1 MSSRS
6 RSSSF
11 SPAMKEQAIEEKM
24 RLTDLMAESS
34 YMKQKKLQEIATEQL
49 KIKIEIEEANV
60 RAMEIEQAKSRA
72 KIRNRGA

>member
-1 MSSRS
+1 
-6 RSSSF
+6 
-11 SPAMKEQAIEEKM
+11 MKEQAIEEKM

-34 YMKQKKLQEIATEQL
+34 YMKQKKLQEIAKEQL

>member
-1 MSSRS
+1 
-6 RSSSF
+6 
-11 SPAMKEQAIEEKM
+11 MKEQAIEEKM

-34 YMKQKKLQEIATEQL
+34 YMKQKKLQEIAKEQL
-49 KIKIEIEEANV
+49 KINIEIEEATV

>member
-1 MSSRS
+1 
-6 RSSSF
+6 
-11 SPAMKEQAIEEKM
+11 MKEQAIEEKM

-34 YMKQKKLQEIATEQL
+34 YMKQKKLQEIAKEQL

-72 KIRNRGA
+72 NIRNRGA

>member
-1 MSSRS
+1 
-6 RSSSF
+6 
-11 SPAMKEQAIEEKM
+11 MKEQAIEEKM

-34 YMKQKKLQEIATEQL
+34 YMKQKKLQEIAKEQL

-72 KIRNRGA
+72 NIRNRGAYI

>member
-1 MSSRS
+1 
-6 RSSSF
+6 
-11 SPAMKEQAIEEKM
+11 MKEQAIEEKM

>member
-1 MSSRS
+1 
-6 RSSSF
+6 
-11 SPAMKEQAIEEKM
+11 MKEQAIEEKM

-34 YMKQKKLQEIATEQL
+34 YMKQKNLQEIATEQL

>member
-1 MSSRS
+1 
-6 RSSSF
+6 
-11 SPAMKEQAIEEKM
+11 MKEQAIEEKM

-34 YMKQKKLQEIATEQL
+34 YMKQKKLQEITKEQL

>member
-1 MSSRS
+1 
-6 RSSSF
+6 
-11 SPAMKEQAIEEKM
+11 MKEQAIKEKM

>member
-1 MSSRS
+1 
-6 RSSSF
+6 
-11 SPAMKEQAIEEKM
+11 MKEQAIEEKM
-24 RLTDLMAESS
+24 RLADLMAESS
-34 YMKQKKLQEIATEQL
+34 YMKQKKLQEIAKEQL

>member
-1 MSSRS
+1 
-6 RSSSF
+6 
-11 SPAMKEQAIEEKM
+11 MKEQAIEEKM

-34 YMKQKKLQEIATEQL
+34 YMKQKKLQEITKEQL

-72 KIRNRGA
+72 KIRNRGE